1 MNIVTRLDYCQFLL
15 VSQTNYTLT
24 YFADHGP
31 GFSHDAVKRYL
42 EEDKLTARLVWENV
56 GSQVVRSE
64 QGYLAFDDTVLDH
77 NSSFKI
83 ELARRQYSGNA
94 HEVIKGIG
102 VVTCVYINPEI
113 GSLGSSVVNPKS
125 GGIGGQVFIQ
135 CPHIWGHPRKFP
147 TSPEIDQFWIID
159 YRIYDPDHDG
169 KNKLEHVRVMLD
181 NALTDKGLPFRGVLM
196 DSWYAERK
204 LMLHVE
210 RLSKVYYC
218 PLKDNRQVDET
229 GGERGYQRVDSL
241 TWTEHEAQHGKLLP
255 IKDFPRRHTVK
266 LFRLVLSSKRTD
278 FIATNDFAQD
288 STQDTQEVCGLR
300 WKIEQ
305 FHRETKQTTG
315 IEGCQCRLARIQRNH
330 IACAILVWV
339 RLKQV
344 AQESASTIYHTK
356 QHLLDHHLA

>member
-1 MNIVTRLDYCQFLL
+1 MSKVTRLDYCQFLL

-24 YFADHGP
+24 YFADHSP

-42 EEDKLTARLVWENV
+42 EADKLTARMVWESV
-56 GSQVVRSE
+56 RGQVVGSE

-77 NSSFKI
+77 DSSFKI
-83 ELARRQYSGNA
+83 DLVRRQYSGNA
-94 HEVIKGIG
+94 HAVIKGIG
-102 VVTCVYINPEI
+102 VVTCVYINPE
-113 GSLGSSVVNPKS
+113 L
-125 GGIGGQVFIQ
+125 
-135 CPHIWGHPRKFP
+135 
-147 TSPEIDQFWIID
+147 DQFWIID
-159 YRIYDPDHDG
+159 YRIYDPERDG
-169 KNKLEHVRVMLD
+169 KSKLDHVWEMLD
-181 NALTDKGLPFRGVLM
+181 NALSDKQLPFRGVLM

-204 LMLHVE
+204 LMLHIE
-210 RLSKVYYC
+210 RLNKVYYC

-241 TWTEHEAQHGKLLP
+241 TWTEVEQQQGKVVHL
-255 IKDFPRRHTVK
+255 KTFPKGHQVK
-266 LFRLVLSSKRTD
+266 LFRLVLSPKRTD
-278 FIATNDFAQD
+278 YVATNDMAQD
-288 STQDTQEVCGLR
+288 STQDTQEVCALR

-344 AQESASTIYHTK
+344 AQETASTIYQLK
-356 QHLLDHHLA
+356 QGLLDDYLRSQLRSPAIRMQFA